1 MAHQNKIWDIVI
13 HHFLNI
19 FKITTLLFD
28 GHGQWDKLWNFR
40 DEMIFKIKKQPI
52 YTYLQEVDTIYTKSI
67 KFNYIFEKK
76 FLMKKHIYIFYIQF
90 AILLIVGLTGYT
102 QNNEMV
108 VISNGKRIDSL
119 IMLEEKQ
126 GFHGVV
132 LVEKDGKIVLSK
144 GYGYANEETK
154 FKFSPSTF
162 VQIGSGVKDFTK
174 VAIYQLVENG
184 KLKLNDPLSK
194 FMPGLTGNKQQILVQ
209 HLLEH
214 KAGIPLGEKTDG
226 DPFTTSEMVN
236 SIQTMTLKSDPGTK
250 EEYSN
255 LGYSCLAY
263 IVEQISGKSFD
274 KYVYDHILKPIG
286 LKYTGSYLPKFDKAN
301 IAHGYGSD
309 GKDIGIILNMPHDD
323 NGHLWSLRGN
333 GGYLSTTKEISTFF
347 HSLENSSLLK
357 TTTYRKAVFNPSN
370 HIMLAGSDMVS
381 FFLFSN
387 MPGHKLRVIIATNHA
402 NYAGPRL
409 MRKIEGLVS
418 GNTRSN
424 AGRLKPEIQ
433 IDLGEDN
440 EVEKRNY
447 TGPLLDKLPENGAGL
462 TIQKYIDA
470 FNTGEEV
477 NMHQFFSDNA
487 KKSENALPIEKRLDI
502 YKTLYSDMGKIT
514 VKNINASQSSEGIWE
529 VSMNTSTG
537 NVATFIFRIDTI
549 SPWKFE
555 GLQVRLGD

>member
-1 MAHQNKIWDIVI
+1 M
-13 HHFLNI
+13 
-19 FKITTLLFD
+19 T
-28 GHGQWDKLWNFR
+28 
-40 DEMIFKIKKQPI
+40 
-52 YTYLQEVDTIYTKSI
+52 
-67 KFNYIFEKK
+67 
-76 FLMKKHIYIFYIQF
+76 KHIFIFYIPL
-90 AILLIVGLTGYT
+90 AMLLIIGNTGHT

-108 VISNGKRIDSL
+108 VISNGQRIDSL
-119 IMLEEKQ
+119 IMVEEKQ

-154 FKFSPSTF
+154 LKFSPSTF

-194 FMPGLTGNKQQILVQ
+194 FMPGLTGNKQQILVH

-214 KAGIPLGEKTDG
+214 KAGFPLGEKTDG
-226 DPFTTSEMVN
+226 EPFTTSEMVN
-236 SIQTMTLKSDPGTK
+236 SIQTMTLKSAPGTK

-286 LKYTGSYLPKFDKAN
+286 LKYTGSYIPNFDRAKV
-301 IAHGYGSD
+301 AHGYGSD
-309 GKDIGIILNMPHDD
+309 GKDIGIILNMPHDE

-357 TTTYRKAVFNPSN
+357 TNTFRKSVFNPSN

-387 MPGHKLRVIIATNHA
+387 MPGLKTRVIIATNHA

-409 MRKIEGLVS
+409 MRKIEGLIRDD
-418 GNTRSN
+418 TRSS
-424 AGRLKPEIQ
+424 AGRLKPEVQ
-433 IDLGEDN
+433 IDLGERN
-440 EVEKRNY
+440 EVEKKKY
-447 TGPLLDKLPENGAGL
+447 TGPLLDKLPENGAGK

-470 FNTGEEV
+470 FNTGEV
-477 NMHQFFSDNA
+477 ASMRRFFIENA
-487 KKSENALPIEKRLDI
+487 KKNETALPLEKRLDI

-514 VKNINASQSSEGIWE
+514 VQNINASQSSEGIWE

-537 NVATFIFRIDTI
+537 NAATFIFSIDPS